1 MGCTAL
7 AAQGAKCR
15 ATLPLL
21 WQLRRGGVGLK
32 RVAHLT

>member
-21 WQLRRGGVGLK
+21 WQLRRAGGLG
-32 RVAHLT
+32 